1 MRFPEN
7 FQFEKDLYLSKG
19 FKYIAGVDE
28 VGRGPLAGPLVV
40 AAAILDIEKMLG
52 IEEQLSSY
60 ESVATVRNRIG
71 SFNRNRSS
79 SRNNDVEYIYKTD
92 YKNITDSKKI
102 SPIKRQRTNEF
113 LLQECLSFSIAEID
127 NETIDRE
134 GMSVCISRAF
144 ESAVSGLKIFP
155 DFVITDVV
163 KIKNMNNDRQLN
175 IIAGDIRSISVG
187 AASIIAK
194 VYRDNLMVEMDK
206 KFPLYG
212 FSAHKGYGTK
222 RHIEALKSYGPC
234 EIHRKSFRPIA
245 SFLSTC

>member
-1 MRFPEN
+1 VRFPEN

-52 IEEQLSSY
+52 IEEQLGSY
-60 ESVATVRNRIG
+60 ESVVTVRNRIG
-71 SFNRNRSS
+71 SS

-102 SPIKRQRTNEF
+102 SPNKRQRTNEF

-206 KFPLYG
+206 RFPLYG